1 MSRQRRV
8 VGDALVC
15 ARGGRPSRVR
25 QSPSSYGA
33 YLAQD
38 IYGTSHHHTDRAH
51 PLGAFLYAISCMHCM
66 PVSLA
71 QGGEGLGTLWG
82 RERAREYF
90 TKAGFRHIEV
100 YQLPHDVQNDY
111 WVLKP

>member
-1 MSRQRRV
+1 
-8 VGDALVC
+8 
-15 ARGGRPSRVR
+15 
-25 QSPSSYGA
+25 
-33 YLAQD
+33 
-38 IYGTSHHHTDRAH
+38 
-51 PLGAFLYAISCMHCM
+51 MHCM